1 MWPQVNDAN
10 LVAWTNINSTQ
21 NAIWTQ
27 VVTQ

>member
-1 MWPQVNDAN
+1 MWTQVNDAN
-10 LVAWTNINSTQ
+10 LAAWTNINNTQ